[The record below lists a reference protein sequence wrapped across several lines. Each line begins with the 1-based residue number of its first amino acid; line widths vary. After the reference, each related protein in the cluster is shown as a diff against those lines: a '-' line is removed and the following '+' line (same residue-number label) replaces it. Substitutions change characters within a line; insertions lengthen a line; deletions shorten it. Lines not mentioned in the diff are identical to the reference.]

1 MAIDR
6 VEALKAM
13 LAQDPTN
20 SFVRYGLAQA
30 YSGSGRLEEAVTAYR
45 ELLQADPM
53 YVAGYFHGGQALE
66 KLGRV
71 EEARDIYLQGLEA
84 CTRKGDLHTR
94 GEIQGALDMLPI

>member
-6 VEALKAM
+6 IEALKAM

-30 YSGSGRLEEAVTAYR
+30 YGGSGRLEEAVAAYQ
-45 ELLQADPM
+45 ELIAEDPG
-53 YVAGYFHGGQALE
+53 YVAAYFHGGQALE
-66 KLGRV
+66 KLGRL
-71 EEARDIYLQGLEA
+71 EEAREVYRKGIEA

-94 GEIQGALDMLPI
+94 SEIQGALDMLPL